1 MSFKTKMVILS
12 ALACSAM
19 LNSDNIGQWKA
30 RHEISEQQSIKIHCK
45 RTKPKKRKI
54 RFKKKRR

>member
-1 MSFKTKMVILS
+1 MSFKSKMVILS
-12 ALACSAM
+12 ALACSTM

-30 RHEISEQQSIKIHCK
+30 RHEIPEKQSIKIHCK
-45 RTKPKKRKI
+45 RTKPKKKK

>member
-1 MSFKTKMVILS
+1 MLILASLATIAMCAGGVHTAHNWNPLEVPPDREIKYFKS
-12 ALACSAM
+12 
-19 LNSDNIGQWKA
+19 
-30 RHEISEQQSIKIHCK
+30 K